1 MLVNLMRTVNE
12 IWTSS
17 LEIDKNVSYIF
28 DLFIYLF
35 VCIYISL
42 WIFLHQWIP
51 SLRNDLSRDNISR
64 Y

>member
-35 VCIYISL
+35 VCLYLYI
-42 WIFLHQWIP
+42 FV
-51 SLRNDLSRDNISR
+51 DLFTSMDPFFAQRFIAR
-64 Y
+64 